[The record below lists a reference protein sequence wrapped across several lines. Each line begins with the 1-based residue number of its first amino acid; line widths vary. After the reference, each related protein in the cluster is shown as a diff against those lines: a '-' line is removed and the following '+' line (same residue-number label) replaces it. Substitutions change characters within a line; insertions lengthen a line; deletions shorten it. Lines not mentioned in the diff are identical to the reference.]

1 MKNKLLYTTPKTR
14 SYELTPQMPLA
25 GSTDVKLS
33 DNTDLNFN
41 GDNNESDW
49 LTNKKEGGE
58 DTYWE

>member
-1 MKNKLLYTTPKTR
+1 MKNKLPYTPPKTR

-33 DNTDLNFN
+33 DKTEHNFN
-41 GDNNESDW
+41 AGNNESDW

-58 DTYWE
+58 NTYWE